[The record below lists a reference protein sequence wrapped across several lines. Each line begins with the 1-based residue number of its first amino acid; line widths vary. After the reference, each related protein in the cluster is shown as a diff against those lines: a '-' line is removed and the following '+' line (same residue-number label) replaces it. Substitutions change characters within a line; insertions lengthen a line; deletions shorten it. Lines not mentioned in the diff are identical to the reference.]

1 MIFEFILFLK
11 ILFFVIFFLNKM
23 LEHEESDEDDYEGY
37 CEYIFLT
44 TIQQE

>member
-1 MIFEFILFLK
+1 
-11 ILFFVIFFLNKM
+11 M

-44 TIQQE
+44 TIQQDKC